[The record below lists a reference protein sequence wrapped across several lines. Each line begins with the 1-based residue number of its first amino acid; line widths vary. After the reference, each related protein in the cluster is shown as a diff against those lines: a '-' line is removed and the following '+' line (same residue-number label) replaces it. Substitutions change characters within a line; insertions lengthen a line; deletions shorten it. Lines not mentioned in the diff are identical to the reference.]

1 MTQEEKQEIIDAV
14 FEKTKNYIEEHL
26 NIEVEGYYEPYS
38 GQREHWH
45 RVNLN
50 FH

>member
-1 MTQEEKQEIIDAV
+1 MTQEEKEEIIDAV
-14 FEKTKNYIEEHL
+14 FEKTKNYIKEHL

-38 GQREHWH
+38 GQSEHWH
-45 RVNLN
+45 HVNLD